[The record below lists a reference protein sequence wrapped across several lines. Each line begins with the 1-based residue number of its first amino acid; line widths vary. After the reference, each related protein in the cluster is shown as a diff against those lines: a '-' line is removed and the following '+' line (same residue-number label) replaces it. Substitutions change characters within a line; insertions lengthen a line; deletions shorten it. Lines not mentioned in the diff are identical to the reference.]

1 MATTEQVQERNRV
14 RAFLALRQASDALA
28 SAQALV
34 DELAEMVGDYRCVHW
49 SDAKCMEAIGAVDR
63 AYDELRSAQRSTA
76 SFPDETEADGLVAA

>member
-49 SDAKCMEAIGAVDR
+49 SDAKCLEALGAAER
-63 AYDELRSAQRSTA
+63 ARTEIQSAHVSTA